1 MFATGE
7 GLLTQKDG
15 VTADGL
21 QEVFTTNLFG
31 HFLLV
36 SRDESC
42 TILLNAE
49 NKVFCQEGQNRTSL
63 LLMRQKQVVF
73 VLSCV

>member
-7 GLLTQKDG
+7 GILTQKDC
-15 VTADGL
+15 VTPDGL

-36 SRDESC
+36 SDA
-42 TILLNAE
+42 ILATELSSSIIYITN
-49 NKVFCQEGQNRTSL
+49 NLIQNHVSFSFL
-63 LLMRQKQVVF
+63 QGE
-73 VLSCV
+73 